1 MNKLKLILLALLP
14 AVLLVGGC
22 QEETPPD
29 PGTVAFYQ
37 KKVETER
44 RRREEA
50 QLTAEAEAG
59 RRKSWELAAAGLGIL
74 RLAGFVAGTAL
85 GSKGRRDAR
94 TQSA

>member
-1 MNKLKLILLALLP
+1 MKKLKLTLILLA
-14 AVLLVGGC
+14 AALLVGGC
-22 QEETPPD
+22 QEEDDPPD

-37 KKVETER
+37 KKVQAER
-44 RRREEA
+44 RLREEA
-50 QLTAEAEAG
+50 QLKAEAEAG

-74 RLAGFVAGTAL
+74 GLAGFVAGTAL